1 MINLLAENTG
11 LPRMLFT
18 SDSDEWATPRELFD
32 WLDQTFTFTLDA
44 ASTHE
49 NAKCARHFT
58 IDEDGLAQSWAG
70 ERVFLNPPY
79 SQIAPWMKKS
89 YESARDERATVVC
102 LVAARTDT
110 RWWQDWVRDKANEV
124 EFLAGRVT
132 FSRPGKTANTA
143 PFPSAIVIYRP
154 PIQRSH
160 TRPPVARVAGE
171 PTKKGSN

>member
-1 MINLLAENTG
+1 MTDLATSASA

-18 SDSDEWATPRELFD
+18 SDSDEWATPQVLVN
-32 WLDQTFTFTLDA
+32 WLNQTFTFTLDA

-49 NAKCARHFT
+49 NAKCERHFT
-58 IDEDGLAQSWAG
+58 IEDDGLSQSWAG
-70 ERVFLNPPY
+70 ERVWLNPPY
-79 SQIAPWMKKS
+79 SQISPWMKKA
-89 YESARDERATVVC
+89 YESARDDRSTVVC

-110 RWWQDWVRDKANEV
+110 RWWQDWVKGKANEV

-132 FSRPGKTANTA
+132 FSRPGKDANTA

-160 TRPPVARVAGE
+160 TRPPVTNGGGR
-171 PTKKGSN
+171 